1 MSEEITYLSEHIAT
15 IGKNFIFIDACSFL
29 DILENPLSKHN
40 VKNTALQVNDYKLL
54 RDSLQEKNI
63 ILVTRELVLHELKII
78 DLILNI
84 NYPPNWRIYL

>member
-29 DILENPLSKHN
+29 DILKIPYLSNN